1 MRLLAV
7 CVSAFVLGFVGSV
20 PLAGP
25 VAVMVLSRAAQ
36 GRFREALR
44 IGLGA
49 SVAEGLYAGAA
60 FWGFTT
66 LLSRNAL
73 VVPVS
78 RGAAAIVLLALGVR
92 FMFWRPASKDDSR
105 ENKAGTAL
113 LGFTVSAL
121 NPTLF
126 ITWSAAAAIV
136 HSGSDGPGSHTQ
148 LDAVPFGAAA
158 AAGIA
163 AWFFVLVAL
172 VRRYEGSLPKNALA
186 WSVRALGLCLV
197 ALGVWSAVRLGAWFL
212 TTRSARPLSTHEAAA
227 HERSS
232 CLLAANDST
241 VALQVHR
248 GTRPPRNRHTPAWAP
263 HMVALPQSAPP
274 SPTTTSGLIAP
285 SSRRPP
291 SSPEPS
297 APSSEASDSPASPP
311 SSVSSPVTVSSPLS
325 APASGIALGWK
336 RLSETF
342 DRSATTT

>member
-36 GRFREALR
+36 GRYREALR

-172 VRRYEGSLPKNALA
+172 VRRYEGSLPRNALA
-186 WSVRALGLCLV
+186 WAVRALGLCLV

-212 TTRSARPLSTHEAAA
+212 TTRSARPLSTHEGAA
-227 HERSS
+227 HERPTY
-232 CLLAANDST
+232 LLASNDAT
-241 VALQVHR
+241 VASHVHR
-248 GTRPPRNRHTPAWAP
+248 EARPRNRHTTAWAP
-263 HMVALPQSAPP
+263 HMAVLPQSAPP

-285 SSRRPP
+285 SPRRPP

-336 RLSETF
+336 RSSGTF